1 MKMRSSTRPKRPT
14 AWTLRGL
21 PIFTIDS
28 AETKDIDDAIS
39 LMKLQD
45 GGFELGVHIADVS
58 HYVRPG
64 MAMDSEAFERA
75 TSIYYADKV
84 IPMLPTQLS
93 NGICSLNEGADRLA
107 FSCLMRLD
115 ESGNIH
121 GYQFVKTVIR
131 SRVKGVYNAA
141 LDCGRFGRRGPA
153 RKVCRCAR
161 TAARHAGTV

>member
-1 MKMRSSTRPKRPT
+1 MYGRDVRQDFPPEVLQEAAQYEDAVIDASEAAHRMD
-14 AWTLRGL
+14 LRGL

-45 GGFELGVHIADVS
+45 GGFELGVHIADVC

-115 ESGNIH
+115 EKRQYPRLPVCQNGDPQPCQ
-121 GYQFVKTVIR
+121 G
-131 SRVKGVYNAA
+131 RV
-141 LDCGRFGRRGPA
+141 
-153 RKVCRCAR
+153 
-161 TAARHAGTV
+161 